1 MRMFLFFNTLF
12 VFCSSFSTKRYI
24 PKSNLAIFGVTGK
37 TGKCVLQQ
45 AASMNKGVF
54 SLVRPKNVVETDE
67 SHTVYYGDVTSLDDV
82 KQVYDGNVITGTIIC
97 LGGATSDVGDT
108 MLTEGTKNI
117 VNCIRNS
124 KLTSNRIAIVTSIG
138 AGDSINQPPL
148 FFKILMK
155 TILKDAFVDKNNQ
168 EALFLNEDGIGK
180 DLDFTIVR
188 PSGLTDDS
196 LKNTFVIEEG
206 SGTIPRMSVAE
217 FLLNAIYD
225 RKFPYIG
232 TAVCITGQEPNMNGK
247 FFEPKI

>member
-180 DLDFTIVR
+180 DLDL
-188 PSGLTDDS
+188 PSD
-196 LKNTFVIEEG
+196 IC
-206 SGTIPRMSVAE
+206 
-217 FLLNAIYD
+217 LNIS
-225 RKFPYIG
+225 
-232 TAVCITGQEPNMNGK
+232 
-247 FFEPKI
+247 